1 MDLARICVQNLELV
15 VPTESGDGHLVL
27 ARLAVPGLEGDPAAV
42 VRPAEVP
49 VDVAVSRGVVAGEEH
64 ADSPELVLARD
75 KDLELTE
82 QQRTQLEKILETAR
96 NKTREMLTD
105 QQREQLEQA
114 PEGPLSMMQI
124 AMLLKKDQANE
135 EESGPMCPMCMK
147 MMKENTRRR
156 QQKPGQ

>member
-1 MDLARICVQNLELV
+1 M
-15 VPTESGDGHLVL
+15 
-27 ARLAVPGLEGDPAAV
+27 
-42 VRPAEVP
+42 
-49 VDVAVSRGVVAGEEH
+49 
-64 ADSPELVLARD
+64 LARD